1 MYFSKSFNS
10 NYMEFVGVETR
21 DKLMWTSSKRCRN
34 TNTISKQGIQKR
46 NMNMKHTSGTLGFD
60 CSPHKDTCD
69 IFLES
74 LVAPVLQEYYSIN
87 EGDVLRSTNGV
98 KSRHEIGLPKTCVYQ
113 NSDENRC

>member
-46 NMNMKHTSGTLGFD
+46 NMNMT
-60 CSPHKDTCD
+60 
-69 IFLES
+69 
-74 LVAPVLQEYYSIN
+74 YY
-87 EGDVLRSTNGV
+87 
-98 KSRHEIGLPKTCVYQ
+98 
-113 NSDENRC
+113 